1 MKNIIKTLLVF
12 LLSFLAIFYEKDGLS
27 IIFSIPLLAFFMF
40 NGISY
45 FLISLIGIFIGSYFL
60 FINTNSYESFIFLLI
75 CLCIYFL
82 IHYLWLIFNK
92 KLIINY
98 FISCLISICVTYL
111 IYFISYDIFIFKD
124 YLLIVILSILSTF
137 LFSFLLKN
145 FSFYLLSYHDE
156 YSPTLLACLITI
168 ILSLTSFINTSIEI
182 KYISLILVLLS
193 CVIFSIK
200 GKTIH
205 VLAYNSVLLLLSYL
219 YKIPLLYENIYLILP
234 LSVCISINKSK
245 IKLLNCLL
253 SLACFI
259 IIYFIT
265 KVDNLLYFMIMAL
278 TVSFTC
284 LFIKKGKEKEF
295 DKIYYKQYVNNNK
308 ELIYQLENFQ
318 DMFLSLSESFK
329 KARQTRILS
338 KAKEEVFDTLCFNC
352 PKVDECHR
360 KGKHLLLNYVRDCL
374 NNELDDGKINYI
386 KNNCVKQEAYFTL
399 LDKFTN
405 TYLLNNYK
413 NEEES
418 RIKEIIAADFYS
430 FSKIMEQCKHNFV
443 NDKLILANNFYQ
455 NIKEAL
461 TKYDFDVLFVNNY
474 SNEKKYLFDIAIK
487 DIKRKEINEVLL
499 PIIDD
504 VLQTNMEIRFIESA
518 TLASSYYIIRI
529 AEVDNLM
536 IKFAYKQSNEDI
548 KTCGDSVKSLFM
560 GKYFFFALADGMGNG
575 MDANEESKF
584 TLDTIM
590 SMLKTNMNVKDSINI
605 TNDIIQLKND
615 FESYTTLDLLAIDR
629 KKKIASFYKLGA
641 FNTYIIRDHK
651 VNEINNY
658 ALPLGII
665 ENVYTNPSSY
675 KITKGDVIIMC
686 SDGMI
691 DDTNKTIESILE
703 DISYDE
709 PSTICN
715 VLFNQLIEIRQNTDD
730 ATLAV
735 ITIN

>member
-1 MKNIIKTLLVF
+1 MKNIIKTLLVL
-12 LLSFLAIFYEKDGLS
+12 LLSFLAIFYDKDGLN

-40 NGISY
+40 NGMSY
-45 FLISLIGIFIGSYFL
+45 FLISLVGLFLGSYYTY
-60 FINTNSYESFIFLLI
+60 ITTDSYESFIFLLI
-75 CLCIYFL
+75 CLCIFFL
-82 IHYLWLIFNK
+82 IHYLWLLFNK

-98 FISCLISICVTYL
+98 FASCLFSICITYL
-111 IYFISYDIFIFKD
+111 IYFISYDLFIFKD
-124 YLLIVILSILSTF
+124 YLFIVILSIISVF

-156 YSPTLLACLITI
+156 YSPTLLASLITL
-168 ILSLTSFINTSIEI
+168 ILSLSSFTSDSVEI
-182 KYISLILVLLS
+182 KYISLFLILLS
-193 CVIFSIK
+193 SIIFSIK

-219 YKIPLLYENIYLILP
+219 YTIPILYESMYLILP
-234 LSVCISINKSK
+234 ISVCISINKSK
-245 IKLLNCLL
+245 IKILNSLLV
-253 SLACFI
+253 LACFI
-259 IIYFIT
+259 VVYFVT
-265 KVDNLLYFMIMAL
+265 KVDNLLYFTIMGL
-278 TVSFTC
+278 SISFIC
-284 LFIKKGKEKEF
+284 LFIKKSKEKEI
-295 DKIYYKQYVNNNK
+295 DKMYYRHYINNNK
-308 ELIYQLENFQ
+308 ELMYQLENFQ

-329 KARQTRILS
+329 KARQNRILS

-352 PKVDECHR
+352 PKVDECHK

-374 NNELDDGKINYI
+374 NDELDDGKINYI
-386 KNNCVKQEAYFTL
+386 KRNCVKQEAYFTL

-413 NEEES
+413 KEEES
-418 RIKEIIAADFYS
+418 RMKEIIAADFYS
-430 FSKIMEQCKHNFV
+430 FSKIMEQCKSNIA
-443 NDKLILANNFYQ
+443 NDKLILATNFYQ

-461 TKYDFDVLFVNNY
+461 KKYDFDVLFVNNY
-474 SNEKKYLFDIAIK
+474 SNERKYFFDIAIK
-487 DIKRKEINEVLL
+487 DIKRKEIKEVLM
-499 PIIDD
+499 PIIDE

-518 TLASSYYIIRI
+518 TLSSSYYIIRI
-529 AEVDNLM
+529 AEVDSLM

-560 GKYFFFALADGMGNG
+560 GKHFFFGLADGMGNG

-590 SMLKTNMNVKDSINI
+590 SMLKTNMNVKNSISI

-651 VNEINNY
+651 VTEINNY

-675 KITKGDVIIMC
+675 KISKGDVIIMC

-691 DDTNKTIESILE
+691 DDTNKNIESTLE

>member
-1 MKNIIKTLLVF
+1 MKNIIKTLLVL
-12 LLSFLAIFYEKDGLS
+12 LLSFLAIFYDKDGLN

-40 NGISY
+40 NGMSY
-45 FLISLIGIFIGSYFL
+45 FLISLVGLFLGSYYTY
-60 FINTNSYESFIFLLI
+60 ITTDSYESFIFLLI
-75 CLCIYFL
+75 CLCIFFL
-82 IHYLWLIFNK
+82 IHYLWLLFNK

-98 FISCLISICVTYL
+98 FASCLFSICITYL
-111 IYFISYDIFIFKD
+111 IYFISYDLFIFKD
-124 YLLIVILSILSTF
+124 YLFIVILSIISVF

-156 YSPTLLACLITI
+156 YSPTLLASLITL
-168 ILSLTSFINTSIEI
+168 ILSLSSFISDSVEI
-182 KYISLILVLLS
+182 KYISLFLILLS
-193 CVIFSIK
+193 SIIFSIK

-219 YKIPLLYENIYLILP
+219 YTIPILYESMYLILP
-234 LSVCISINKSK
+234 ISVCISINKSK
-245 IKLLNCLL
+245 IKILNSLLV
-253 SLACFI
+253 LACFI
-259 IIYFIT
+259 VVYFVT
-265 KVDNLLYFMIMAL
+265 KVDNLLYFTIMGL
-278 TVSFTC
+278 SISFIC
-284 LFIKKGKEKEF
+284 LFIKKSKEKEI
-295 DKIYYKQYVNNNK
+295 DKMYYRHYINNNK
-308 ELIYQLENFQ
+308 ELMYQLENFQ

-329 KARQTRILS
+329 KARQNRILS

-352 PKVDECHR
+352 PKVDECHK

-374 NNELDDGKINYI
+374 NDELDDGKINYI
-386 KNNCVKQEAYFTL
+386 KRNCVKQEAYFTL

-413 NEEES
+413 KEEES
-418 RIKEIIAADFYS
+418 RMKEIIAADFYS
-430 FSKIMEQCKHNFV
+430 FSKIMEQCKSNIA
-443 NDKLILANNFYQ
+443 NDKLILATNFYQ

-461 TKYDFDVLFVNNY
+461 KRYNFDVLFVNNY
-474 SNEKKYLFDIAIK
+474 SNEKKYFFDIAIK
-487 DIKRKEINEVLL
+487 DIKRKEIKEVLM
-499 PIIDD
+499 PIIDE

-518 TLASSYYIIRI
+518 TLSSSYYIIRI
-529 AEVDNLM
+529 AEVDSLM

-560 GKYFFFALADGMGNG
+560 GKHFFFGLADGMGNG

-590 SMLKTNMNVKDSINI
+590 SMLKTNMNVKNSISI

-651 VNEINNY
+651 VTEINNY

-675 KITKGDVIIMC
+675 KISKGDVIIMC

-691 DDTNKTIESILE
+691 DDTNKNIEAILE
-703 DISYDE
+703 DIGYDE

-715 VLFNQLIEIRQNTDD
+715 ILFNQLIEIRQNTDD

>member
-1 MKNIIKTLLVF
+1 MKNIIKTLLVL
-12 LLSFLAIFYEKDGLS
+12 LLSFLAIFYDKDGLN

-40 NGISY
+40 NGMSY
-45 FLISLIGIFIGSYFL
+45 FLISLVGLFLGSYYTY
-60 FINTNSYESFIFLLI
+60 ITTDSYENFIFLLI
-75 CLCIYFL
+75 CLCIFFL
-82 IHYLWLIFNK
+82 IHYLWLLFNK

-98 FISCLISICVTYL
+98 FASCLFSICITYL
-111 IYFISYDIFIFKD
+111 IYFISYDLFIFKD
-124 YLLIVILSILSTF
+124 YLFIVILSIISVF

-156 YSPTLLACLITI
+156 YSPTLLASLITL
-168 ILSLTSFINTSIEI
+168 ILSLSSFISDSVEI
-182 KYISLILVLLS
+182 KYISLFLILLS
-193 CVIFSIK
+193 SIIFSIK

-219 YKIPLLYENIYLILP
+219 YTIPILFESMYLILP
-234 LSVCISINKSK
+234 ISVCISINKSK
-245 IKLLNCLL
+245 LKILNSLLV
-253 SLACFI
+253 LACFI
-259 IIYFIT
+259 VVYFVT
-265 KVDNLLYFMIMAL
+265 KVDNLLYFTIMGL
-278 TVSFTC
+278 SISFIC
-284 LFIKKGKEKEF
+284 LFIKKSKEKEI
-295 DKIYYKQYVNNNK
+295 DKMYYRHYINNNK
-308 ELIYQLENFQ
+308 ELMYQLENFQ
-318 DMFLSLSESFK
+318 DMFLSLSDSFK
-329 KARQTRILS
+329 KARQNRILS

-352 PKVDECHR
+352 PKVDECHK

-374 NNELDDGKINYI
+374 NDELDDGKINYI
-386 KNNCVKQEAYFTL
+386 KRNCVKQEAYFTL

-413 NEEES
+413 KEEES
-418 RIKEIIAADFYS
+418 RMKEIIAADFYS
-430 FSKIMEQCKHNFV
+430 FSKIMEQCKSNIA
-443 NDKLILANNFYQ
+443 NDKLILATNFYQ

-461 TKYDFDVLFVNNY
+461 KKYDFDVLFVNNY
-474 SNEKKYLFDIAIK
+474 SNEKKYFFDIAIK
-487 DIKRKEINEVLL
+487 DIKRKEIKEVLM
-499 PIIDD
+499 PIIDE

-518 TLASSYYIIRI
+518 TLSSSYYIIRI
-529 AEVDNLM
+529 AEVDSLM

-560 GKYFFFALADGMGNG
+560 GKHFFFGLADGMGNG

-590 SMLKTNMNVKDSINI
+590 SMLKTNMNVKNSISI

-651 VNEINNY
+651 VTEINNY

-675 KITKGDVIIMC
+675 KISKGDVIIMC

-691 DDTNKTIESILE
+691 DDTNKNIEAILE

>member
-1 MKNIIKTLLVF
+1 MKNIIKTLLVL
-12 LLSFLAIFYEKDGLS
+12 LLSFLAIFYDKDGLN

-40 NGISY
+40 NGMSY
-45 FLISLIGIFIGSYFL
+45 FLISLVGLFLGSYYTY
-60 FINTNSYESFIFLLI
+60 ITTDSYESFIFLLI
-75 CLCIYFL
+75 CLCIFFL
-82 IHYLWLIFNK
+82 IHYLWLLFNK

-98 FISCLISICVTYL
+98 FASCLFSICITYL
-111 IYFISYDIFIFKD
+111 IYFISYDLFIFKD
-124 YLLIVILSILSTF
+124 YLFIVILSIISVF

-156 YSPTLLACLITI
+156 YSPTLLASLITL
-168 ILSLTSFINTSIEI
+168 ILSLSSFISDSVEI
-182 KYISLILVLLS
+182 KYISLFLILLS
-193 CVIFSIK
+193 SIIFSIK

-219 YKIPLLYENIYLILP
+219 YTIPILYESMYLILP
-234 LSVCISINKSK
+234 ISVCISINKSK
-245 IKLLNCLL
+245 LKILNSLLV
-253 SLACFI
+253 LACFI
-259 IIYFIT
+259 VVYFVT
-265 KVDNLLYFMIMAL
+265 KVDNLLYFTIMGL
-278 TVSFTC
+278 SISFIC
-284 LFIKKGKEKEF
+284 LFIKKSKEKEI
-295 DKIYYKQYVNNNK
+295 DKMYYRHYINNNK
-308 ELIYQLENFQ
+308 ELMYQLENFQ

-329 KARQTRILS
+329 KARQNRILS

-352 PKVDECHR
+352 PKVDECHK

-374 NNELDDGKINYI
+374 NDELDDGKINYI
-386 KNNCVKQEAYFTL
+386 KRNCVKQEAYFTL

-413 NEEES
+413 KEEES
-418 RIKEIIAADFYS
+418 RMKEIIAADFYS
-430 FSKIMEQCKHNFV
+430 FSKIMEQCKSNIA
-443 NDKLILANNFYQ
+443 NDKLILATNFYQ

-461 TKYDFDVLFVNNY
+461 KKYDFDVLFVNNY
-474 SNEKKYLFDIAIK
+474 SNERKYFFDIAIK
-487 DIKRKEINEVLL
+487 DIKRKEIKEVLM
-499 PIIDD
+499 PIIDE

-518 TLASSYYIIRI
+518 TLSSSYYIIRI
-529 AEVDNLM
+529 AEVDSLM

-560 GKYFFFALADGMGNG
+560 GKHFFFGLADGMGNG

-590 SMLKTNMNVKDSINI
+590 SMLKTNMNVKNSISI

-651 VNEINNY
+651 VTEINNY

-675 KITKGDVIIMC
+675 KISKGDVIIMC

-691 DDTNKTIESILE
+691 DDTNKNIESTLE

-735 ITIN
+735 ITIS

>member
-1 MKNIIKTLLVF
+1 MKNIIKTLLVL
-12 LLSFLAIFYEKDGLS
+12 LLSFLAIFYDKDGLN

-40 NGISY
+40 NGMSY
-45 FLISLIGIFIGSYFL
+45 FLISLVGLFLGSYYTY
-60 FINTNSYESFIFLLI
+60 ISTDSYESFIFLLI
-75 CLCIYFL
+75 CLCIFFL
-82 IHYLWLIFNK
+82 IHYLWLLFNK

-98 FISCLISICVTYL
+98 FASCLFSICITYL
-111 IYFISYDIFIFKD
+111 IYFISYDLFIFKD
-124 YLLIVILSILSTF
+124 YLFIVILSIISVF

-156 YSPTLLACLITI
+156 YSPTLLASLITL
-168 ILSLTSFINTSIEI
+168 ILSLSSFISDSVEI
-182 KYISLILVLLS
+182 KYISLFLILLS
-193 CVIFSIK
+193 SIIFSIK

-219 YKIPLLYENIYLILP
+219 YTIPILYESMYLILP
-234 LSVCISINKSK
+234 ISVCISINKSK
-245 IKLLNCLL
+245 LKILNSLLV
-253 SLACFI
+253 LACFI
-259 IIYFIT
+259 IVYFVT
-265 KVDNLLYFMIMAL
+265 KVDNLLYFTIMGL
-278 TVSFTC
+278 SISFIC
-284 LFIKKGKEKEF
+284 LFIKKSKEKEI
-295 DKIYYKQYVNNNK
+295 DKMYYRHYINNNK
-308 ELIYQLENFQ
+308 ELMYQLENFQ

-329 KARQTRILS
+329 KARQNRILS

-352 PKVDECHR
+352 PKVDECHK

-374 NNELDDGKINYI
+374 NDELDDGKINYI
-386 KNNCVKQEAYFTL
+386 KRNCVKQEAYFTL

-413 NEEES
+413 KEEES
-418 RIKEIIAADFYS
+418 RMKEIIAADFYS
-430 FSKIMEQCKHNFV
+430 FSKIMEQCKSNIA
-443 NDKLILANNFYQ
+443 NDKLILATNFYQ

-461 TKYDFDVLFVNNY
+461 KKYDFDVLFVNNY
-474 SNEKKYLFDIAIK
+474 SNERKYFFDIAIK
-487 DIKRKEINEVLL
+487 DIKRKEIKEVLM
-499 PIIDD
+499 PIIDE

-518 TLASSYYIIRI
+518 TLSSSYYIIRI
-529 AEVDNLM
+529 AEVDSLM

-560 GKYFFFALADGMGNG
+560 GKHFFFGLADGMGNG

-590 SMLKTNMNVKDSINI
+590 SMLKTNMNVKNSISI

-651 VNEINNY
+651 VTEINNY

-675 KITKGDVIIMC
+675 KISKGDVIIMC

-691 DDTNKTIESILE
+691 DDTNKNIESILE

-715 VLFNQLIEIRQNTDD
+715 VLFNKLIEIRQNTDD

>member
-1 MKNIIKTLLVF
+1 MKNIIKTLLVL
-12 LLSFLAIFYEKDGLS
+12 LLSFLAIFYDKDGLN

-40 NGISY
+40 NGMSY
-45 FLISLIGIFIGSYFL
+45 FLISLVGLFLGSYYTY
-60 FINTNSYESFIFLLI
+60 ITTDSYESFIFLLI
-75 CLCIYFL
+75 CLCIFFL
-82 IHYLWLIFNK
+82 IHYLWLLFNK

-98 FISCLISICVTYL
+98 FASCLFSICITYL
-111 IYFISYDIFIFKD
+111 IYFISYDLFIFKD
-124 YLLIVILSILSTF
+124 YLFIVILSIISVF

-156 YSPTLLACLITI
+156 YSPTLLASLITL
-168 ILSLTSFINTSIEI
+168 ILSLSSFISDSVEI
-182 KYISLILVLLS
+182 KYISLFLILLS
-193 CVIFSIK
+193 SIIFSIK

-219 YKIPLLYENIYLILP
+219 YTIPILYESMYLILP
-234 LSVCISINKSK
+234 ISVCISINKSK
-245 IKLLNCLL
+245 MKILNSLLV
-253 SLACFI
+253 LACFI
-259 IIYFIT
+259 VVYFVT
-265 KVDNLLYFMIMAL
+265 KVDNLLYFTIMGL
-278 TVSFTC
+278 SISFIC
-284 LFIKKGKEKEF
+284 LFIKKSKEKEI
-295 DKIYYKQYVNNNK
+295 DKMYYRHYINNNK
-308 ELIYQLENFQ
+308 ELMYQLENFQ

-329 KARQTRILS
+329 KARQNRILS

-352 PKVDECHR
+352 PKVDECHK

-374 NNELDDGKINYI
+374 NDELDDGKINYI
-386 KNNCVKQEAYFTL
+386 KRNCVKQEAYFTL

-413 NEEES
+413 KEEES
-418 RIKEIIAADFYS
+418 RMKEIIAADFYS
-430 FSKIMEQCKHNFV
+430 FSKIMEQCKSNIA
-443 NDKLILANNFYQ
+443 NDKLILATNFYQ

-461 TKYDFDVLFVNNY
+461 KRYNFDVLFVNNY
-474 SNEKKYLFDIAIK
+474 SNEKKYFFDIAIK
-487 DIKRKEINEVLL
+487 DIKRKEIKEVLM
-499 PIIDD
+499 PIIDE

-518 TLASSYYIIRI
+518 TLSSSYYIIRI
-529 AEVDNLM
+529 AEVDSLM

-560 GKYFFFALADGMGNG
+560 GKHFFFGLADGMGNG

-590 SMLKTNMNVKDSINI
+590 SMLKTNMNVKNSISI

-651 VNEINNY
+651 VTEINNY

-675 KITKGDVIIMC
+675 KISKGDVIIMC

-691 DDTNKTIESILE
+691 DDTNKNIEAILE
-703 DISYDE
+703 DIGYDE

-715 VLFNQLIEIRQNTDD
+715 ILFNQLIEIRQNTDD

>member
-1 MKNIIKTLLVF
+1 M
-12 LLSFLAIFYEKDGLS
+12 GLS
-27 IIFSIPLLAFFMF
+27 I
-40 NGISY
+40 
-45 FLISLIGIFIGSYFL
+45 
-60 FINTNSYESFIFLLI
+60 SFI
-75 CLCIYFL
+75 
-82 IHYLWLIFNK
+82 
-92 KLIINY
+92 
-98 FISCLISICVTYL
+98 
-111 IYFISYDIFIFKD
+111 
-124 YLLIVILSILSTF
+124 
-137 LFSFLLKN
+137 
-145 FSFYLLSYHDE
+145 
-156 YSPTLLACLITI
+156 
-168 ILSLTSFINTSIEI
+168 
-182 KYISLILVLLS
+182 
-193 CVIFSIK
+193 
-200 GKTIH
+200 
-205 VLAYNSVLLLLSYL
+205 
-219 YKIPLLYENIYLILP
+219 
-234 LSVCISINKSK
+234 
-245 IKLLNCLL
+245 
-253 SLACFI
+253 
-259 IIYFIT
+259 
-265 KVDNLLYFMIMAL
+265 
-278 TVSFTC
+278 C
-284 LFIKKGKEKEF
+284 LFIKKSKEKEI
-295 DKIYYKQYVNNNK
+295 DKMYYRHYINNNK
-308 ELIYQLENFQ
+308 ELMYQLENFQ
-318 DMFLSLSESFK
+318 DMFLSLSDSFK
-329 KARQTRILS
+329 KARQNRILS

-352 PKVDECHR
+352 PKVDECHK

-374 NNELDDGKINYI
+374 NDELDDGKINYI
-386 KNNCVKQEAYFTL
+386 KRNCVKQEAYFTL

-413 NEEES
+413 KEEES
-418 RIKEIIAADFYS
+418 RMKEIIAADFYS
-430 FSKIMEQCKHNFV
+430 FSKIMEQCKSNIA
-443 NDKLILANNFYQ
+443 NDKLILATNFYQ

-461 TKYDFDVLFVNNY
+461 KKYDFDVLFVNNY
-474 SNEKKYLFDIAIK
+474 SNERKYFFDIAIK
-487 DIKRKEINEVLL
+487 DIKRKEIKEVLM
-499 PIIDD
+499 PIIDE

-518 TLASSYYIIRI
+518 TLSSSYYIIRI
-529 AEVDNLM
+529 AEVDSLM

-560 GKYFFFALADGMGNG
+560 GKHFFFGLADGMGNG

-590 SMLKTNMNVKDSINI
+590 SMLKTNMNVKNSISI

-651 VNEINNY
+651 VTEINNY

-675 KITKGDVIIMC
+675 KISKGDVIIMC

-691 DDTNKTIESILE
+691 DDTNKNIESTLE